1 MNLDIFVFFLATF
14 MSLLS
19 FMGFGMFFNRY
30 FLLEDNKNINNQFN
44 FFFLGLVFILP
55 FSFIYHL
62 LIGSN
67 EIVNLTIIIFG
78 FF

>member
-1 MNLDIFVFFLATF
+1 MNLDIFVFFLTTF

-44 FFFLGLVFILP
+44 FF
-55 FSFIYHL
+55 
-62 LIGSN
+62 
-67 EIVNLTIIIFG
+67 
-78 FF
+78 

>member
-1 MNLDIFVFFLATF
+1 MNLDIFVFFLTTF

-44 FFFLGLVFILP
+44 FFFFRACIYFTIFI
-55 FSFIYHL
+55 HL
-62 LIGSN
+62 SLISW
-67 EIVNLTIIIFG
+67 
-78 FF
+78 